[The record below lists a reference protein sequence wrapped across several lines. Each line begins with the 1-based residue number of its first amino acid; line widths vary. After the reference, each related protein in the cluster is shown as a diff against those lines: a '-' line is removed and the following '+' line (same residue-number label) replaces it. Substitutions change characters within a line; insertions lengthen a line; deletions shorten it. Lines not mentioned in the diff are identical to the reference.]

1 LITFP
6 SMIYSVD
13 SDISNSNLP
22 SLFLSYIHSPK
33 RLLESIE
40 IDELMRFLIRLKNIH
55 GFTPRDCK
63 ALSKIAYDRIRLS
76 ADIGNLRVSSAA
88 IEFDIIA
95 PSKGVM
101 ELCLTMLVEDLGPAL
116 TVREL
121 DLPAQMST
129 LARSVEDGI
138 ELFNDERYWESHES
152 IEAAWRIATGAERE
166 ILQSIILLAASL
178 VHLQK
183 DESDIALSIMKRANA
198 KLPQQGEL
206 YGVDLAILKQ
216 RVDELLAENRPA
228 FLKLP
233 VKESRKQSRVS

>member
-1 LITFP
+1 
-6 SMIYSVD
+6 
-13 SDISNSNLP
+13 
-22 SLFLSYIHSPK
+22 
-33 RLLESIE
+33 LLESVE
-40 IDELMRFLIRLKNIH
+40 IDELMRFLIRLKNNH

-63 ALSKIAYDRIRLS
+63 ALSKIAYDRIRILS

-88 IEFDIIA
+88 IEFDVIA
-95 PSKGVM
+95 PTKAIV

-129 LARSVEDGI
+129 PARSVEVGI

-152 IEAAWRIATGAERE
+152 IEAAWRIATGVERE
-166 ILQSIILLAASL
+166 ILQGIILLAASL

-216 RVDELLAENRPA
+216 RVDELLAQNRPA
-228 FLKLP
+228 VFKLP
-233 VKESRKQSRVS
+233 VKESSPKQSRVS